1 MDTED
6 LLKKTL
12 LEILD
17 KLGVDYSKIKINEE
31 DKNTYVIN
39 IESENPSLLIGYHG
53 DNIRALQHI
62 LKTLV
67 WKKTKT
73 EQFNVLLDID
83 DYRKRQ
89 EDTALNLAKRKIEY
103 VRKTGRMQS
112 LPPMSPYLR
121 RKIHMLCME
130 PGFDDIETLSEG
142 VNDARYIIIKLK

>member
-17 KLGVDYSKIKINEE
+17 KLGVSYSKIKINEE
-31 DKNTYVIN
+31 EKNTYVIN

-53 DNIRALQHI
+53 DNIHAIQHI

-89 EDTALNLAKRKIEY
+89 EDTAINLAKRKIEY
-103 VRKTGRMQS
+103 VRKTSRMQS

-142 VNDARYIIIKLK
+142 INDARYIIIKLK